1 MGRNGNPTKGL
12 IMADVIAVVSDLIFS
27 TKISG
32 TARAIGF
39 EANTVTTSQALSSA
53 LDAGDVRL
61 VIVDMSLA
69 KGEAPAALRCGAS
82 HASRPKTVAFY
93 SHVQSELKEAAERA
107 GADLIMARSKF
118 NEQLPQLLRQY
129 CAGTD

>member
-1 MGRNGNPTKGL
+1 
-12 IMADVIAVVSDLIFS
+12 MADAIAVVSDLIFA

-32 TARAIGF
+32 TAHAVGI
-39 EANTVTTSQALSSA
+39 NTMIVSTTKALGAA
-53 LDAGDVRL
+53 LDAGDVGL

-69 KGEAPAALRCGAS
+69 DGEASAALQSVAS
-82 HASRPKTVAFY
+82 HPSRPTSVAFY
-93 SHVQSELKEAAERA
+93 SHVQSELREAAEQA

-129 CAGTD
+129 CARAD

>member
-1 MGRNGNPTKGL
+1 
-12 IMADVIAVVSDLIFS
+12 MADVIAVASDLIFS

-32 TARAIGF
+32 TARAVGF
-39 EANTVTTSQALSSA
+39 EAMIVSTTKALGAA

-69 KGEAPAALRCGAS
+69 NGEAPAALRYSAS
-82 HASRPKTVAFY
+82 HASKPTTVAFY
-93 SHVQSELKEAAERA
+93 SHVQSELREAAEQA
-107 GADLIMARSKF
+107 GAVLIMARSKF

-129 CAGTD
+129 CARAD

>member
-1 MGRNGNPTKGL
+1 
-12 IMADVIAVVSDLIFS
+12 MANVIAVVSDLIFS

-32 TARAIGF
+32 TARALGID
-39 EANTVTTSQALSSA
+39 AMIVSTTKALGAA

-69 KGEAPAALRCGAS
+69 NDEAPAALRCGAS
-82 HASRPKTVAFY
+82 HALRPTTVAFY
-93 SHVQSELKEAAERA
+93 SHVQSELREAAERA
-107 GADLIMARSKF
+107 GTDLIMPRSKF